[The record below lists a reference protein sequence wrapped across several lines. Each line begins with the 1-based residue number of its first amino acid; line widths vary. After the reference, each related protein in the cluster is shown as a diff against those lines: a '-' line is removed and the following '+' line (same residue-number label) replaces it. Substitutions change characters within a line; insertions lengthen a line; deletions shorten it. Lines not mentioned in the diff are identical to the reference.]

1 MSIVVTGATGH
12 FGRLVV
18 ESLLERGV
26 PAATIT
32 ATGRDVAK
40 IADLA
45 AQGVQVARADYTDP
59 ASLVAAFA
67 GAQKVLLIS
76 GSEVGQRATQHRA
89 AIAAAKQAGVGFLV
103 YTSILKADTS
113 SLALAEEHLDT
124 ETYLAESGLDYAILR
139 NGWYLENYTGQV
151 ATYLAVGV
159 AGAASDGRVS
169 AATRADL
176 ADAAAAVLNQG
187 IASGTI
193 VELGGAGFTLSQL
206 AAELSSASGQD
217 IGYVNLTEDAYADLL
232 VQAGL
237 PPAFAAVLADS
248 DRGLSIG
255 DLETDPAPLTELIGR
270 EPTTMREAIAAA
282 VAAAA

>member
-45 AQGVQVARADYTDP
+45 AQGVQVARADFTDP
-59 ASLVAAFA
+59 ASLIAAFA
-67 GAQKVLLIS
+67 GAHKVLLVS
-76 GSEVGQRATQHRA
+76 GSEVGQRASQHRA
-89 AIAAAKQAGVGFLV
+89 AIDAAREAGVGFLV

-124 ETYLAESGLDYAILR
+124 EAYLGESGLDYAILR

-159 AGAASDGRVS
+159 AGAAGDGRVS

-176 ADAAAAVLNQG
+176 AEAAAAILTRDV
-187 IASGTI
+187 ASGTI

-206 AAELSSASGQD
+206 AAELSTASGQD
-217 IGYVNLTEDAYADLL
+217 IGYANLTEDEYADVL

-270 EPTTMREAIAAA
+270 APTTMREAVAAA

>member
-1 MSIVVTGATGH
+1 MSIVVTGATGQ

-32 ATGRDVAK
+32 ATGRDIAK

-45 AQGVQVARADYTDP
+45 AQGVQVARADFADP

-67 GAQKVLLIS
+67 GAHKVLLVS
-76 GSEVGQRATQHRA
+76 GSEVGQRAIQHRA
-89 AIAAAKQAGVGFLV
+89 AIDAAMQAGVGFLV
-103 YTSILKADTS
+103 YTSILKANTS
-113 SLALAEEHLDT
+113 SLALAGEHLAT
-124 ETYLAESGLDYAILR
+124 ESYLAESGLEYAILR

-151 ATYLAVGV
+151 ATYLTVGV
-159 AGAASDGRVS
+159 AGAAGGGRVS

-176 ADAAAAVLNQG
+176 ADAAAALLNQDV
-187 IASGTI
+187 ASGTI
-193 VELGGAGFTLSQL
+193 VELGGAGFTMSQL

-217 IGYVNLTEDAYADLL
+217 IGYTNLTEEAYAEVL
-232 VQAGL
+232 VRAGL
-237 PPAFAAVLADS
+237 PPAFAATLADS

-270 EPTTMREAIAAA
+270 APTTMREAVAAA
-282 VAAAA
+282 VGSA